1 MVNKLPSGFTDSVK
15 LRGKLRDGRL
25 PGSEEV
31 DRARERRRRLRP
43 DHVGV
48 AALGWCFL
56 MPTRLVPL
64 IEPGFFVDLRKP
76 AAAA

>member
-43 DHVGV
+43 DHVGSQPQV
-48 AALGWCFL
+48 GASLCPRAWF
-56 MPTRLVPL
+56 RL
-64 IEPGFFVDLRKP
+64 IEPGFFDLRKP